1 MSKPDGNID
10 NIPDSNIN
18 ILRITTSN
26 IVIMFLPTPE
36 DLKKMRL
43 ELGLTQ
49 NNLASRAGV
58 SQPLI
63 ARIEA
68 GDVDPRLSTMRKI
81 FHAFDSTRKERL
93 DVREIMHT
101 PVVHMNSD
109 HSIDEA
115 ARILEEYGF
124 SQMPVIDGGVPV
136 GSISTDSIVH
146 SMTDQDIKKVS
157 HLPVSEIM
165 DESFPTVSPGTDANS
180 VSRMV
185 EQHPA
190 VLVLE
195 KGKVVGVVTKHDIM
209 KMLRG

>member
-1 MSKPDGNID
+1 MV
-10 NIPDSNIN
+10 
-18 ILRITTSN
+18 T
-26 IVIMFLPTPE
+26 MFLPTPE
-36 DLKKMRL
+36 DLKKMRH

-68 GDVDPRLSTMRKI
+68 GDVDPRLSTLRKI
-81 FHAFDSTRKERL
+81 FNAFDSARKERL
-93 DVREIMHT
+93 EVRTIMHT
-101 PVVHMNSD
+101 PVIHTSSD
-109 HSIDEA
+109 HSIEQA
-115 ARILEEYGF
+115 ARIMEEHGF
-124 SQMPVIDGGVPV
+124 SQMPVIDKGVPV

-146 SMTDQDIKKVS
+146 SMTDQDLKKVS
-157 HLPVSEIM
+157 HFPVSEIM

-195 KGKVVGVVTKHDIM
+195 MGKVVGVVTKHDIM